1 MVRQPLEH
9 CVHTCVG
16 RLGWGCIPRQGP
28 PYGRGHQGAPRP
40 SLGGQPQRLLGR
52 PVCSGRA
59 GGACSPLLC
68 FLPSRALRPLP
79 RHLRQSAKAAAARPR
94 APTPSASPPLL
105 SSIVSHGSPGQ
116 GGGGRAGGQVGP
128 AVTPLP
134 RPGTS
139 LTALNGPILALDADL
154 DVYAVV
160 TYQLLGAQSRLFDID
175 NSTGEASVHAPSSPS
190 LAPSLPSTGLHHS
203 I

>member
-1 MVRQPLEH
+1 MEH

-116 GGGGRAGGQVGP
+116 GGGGGGGGGSSWPCSDPSPPARDLPDGTQRAHPGP
-128 AVTPLP
+128 GC
-134 RPGTS
+134 RPGR
-139 LTALNGPILALDADL
+139 LRCGDLPAAGRPEQAL
-154 DVYAVV
+154 
-160 TYQLLGAQSRLFDID
+160 
-175 NSTGEASVHAPSSPS
+175 
-190 LAPSLPSTGLHHS
+190 
-203 I
+203 